1 MRVALSRKFLAYFM
15 QLQTHQ
21 TVKIDFVPRQWYTKF
36 ELKTLIQE
44 YMLLAK
50 EENSIKTYAKFKK
63 EYLYLKSFLTIAG
76 VNLTNID
83 EIKE

>member
-1 MRVALSRKFLAYFM
+1 MPNANLEITQKAM
-15 QLQTHQ
+15 E
-21 TVKIDFVPRQWYTKF
+21 DFK
-36 ELKTLIQE
+36 KIQE